1 METLAT
7 RLKLLRKEKGIT
19 LEEMARDLNTTKV
32 TLSRYE
38 NDTREPKSETLNSLS
53 DYFNVS
59 IDYLFGK
66 TDERSPISKEGQIDV
81 KKALEDIKSK
91 LESSDALMFDGDYLN
106 EDAVESLLSAMEI
119 GLAMAKKKQENK
131 SKNK

>member
-1 METLAT
+1 METLAI
-7 RLKLLRKEKGIT
+7 RLKELRKEKGYT
-19 LEEMARDLNTTKV
+19 LEKMAQDLNTTKV

-38 NDTREPKSETLNSLS
+38 NGTREPKSETLNQLS

-66 TDERSPISKEGQIDV
+66 TDKRNVYIKDEVIDV
-81 KKALEDIKSK
+81 KKALDKIKND
-91 LESSDALMFDGDYLN
+91 LENSSSLMFDGECLS
-106 EDAVESLLSAMEI
+106 EDAISSLLSAMEI
-119 GLAMAKKKQENK
+119 GLSMAKKKQEE

>member
-1 METLAT
+1 METLAI
-7 RLKLLRKEKGIT
+7 RLKELRKEKGYT
-19 LEEMARDLNTTKV
+19 LEQMAQDLNTTKV

-38 NDTREPKSETLNSLS
+38 NGTREPKSETLNQLS

-66 TDERSPISKEGQIDV
+66 TDESSVPTKDEVIDV
-81 KKALEDIKSK
+81 KKALDKIKND
-91 LESSDALMFDGDYLN
+91 LENSSSLMFDGECLS
-106 EDAVESLLSAMEI
+106 EDAISSLLSAMEI
-119 GLAMAKKKQENK
+119 GLSMAKKKQEE

>member
-7 RLKLLRKEKGIT
+7 RLKELRKEKGYT
-19 LEEMARDLNTTKV
+19 LEKMANDLSTTKV

-38 NDTREPKSETLNSLS
+38 NGTREPKSETLNQLS

-66 TDERSPISKEGQIDV
+66 TDDRTPAVKSEIIDV
-81 KKALEDIKSK
+81 KKALDEIRAD
-91 LESSDALMFDGDYLN
+91 LENSDSLMFDGECLS
-106 EDAVESLLSAMEI
+106 EDAISSLLSAMEI
-119 GLAMAKKKQENK
+119 GLSMAKKKQEEM
-131 SKNK
+131 KNK

>member
-1 METLAT
+1 METLAN

-32 TLSRYE
+32 TISRYE
-38 NDTREPKSETLNSLS
+38 NDVREPKSETLNALS

-66 TDERSPISKEGQIDV
+66 TDERSPISKKGQMDV
-81 KKALEDIKSK
+81 KKALEDIKHK

-119 GLAMAKKKQENK
+119 GLAMAKKKQEDKSSNK
-131 SKNK
+131 

>member
-1 METLAT
+1 METLAI
-7 RLKLLRKEKGIT
+7 RLKELRKEKGYT
-19 LEEMARDLNTTKV
+19 LEQMAQDLNTTKV

-38 NDTREPKSETLNSLS
+38 NGTREPKSETLNQLS

-66 TDERSPISKEGQIDV
+66 TDERSIPTKDEVIDV
-81 KKALEDIKSK
+81 KKALDKIKNDLQNSR
-91 LESSDALMFDGDYLN
+91 SLMFDGECLS
-106 EDAVESLLSAMEI
+106 EDAISSLLSAMEI
-119 GLAMAKKKQENK
+119 GLSMAKKKQEE

>member
-7 RLKLLRKEKGIT
+7 RLKELRKEKGYT
-19 LEEMARDLNTTKV
+19 LEQMANDLNTTKV

-38 NDTREPKSETLNSLS
+38 NGTREPKGETLNVLS

-66 TDERSPISKEGQIDV
+66 TDARAPHTKAPVIDV
-81 KKALEDIKSK
+81 KKAIDEIKNELEN
-91 LESSDALMFDGDYLN
+91 SDSLMFDGECLSD
-106 EDAVESLLSAMEI
+106 EAISSLLSAMEV
-119 GLAMAKKKQENK
+119 GLSMAKKKQEEM
-131 SKNK
+131 KNK

>member
-7 RLKLLRKEKGIT
+7 RLKELRKEKGYT
-19 LEEMARDLNTTKV
+19 LEQMANDLNTTKV

-38 NDTREPKSETLNSLS
+38 NGTREPKSETLNVLS

-66 TDERSPISKEGQIDV
+66 TDERTHHTKAPVIDV
-81 KKALEDIKSK
+81 KKAIDEIKNELEN
-91 LESSDALMFDGDYLN
+91 SDSLMFDGECLSD
-106 EDAVESLLSAMEI
+106 EAISSLLSAMEV
-119 GLAMAKKKQENK
+119 GLSMAKKKQEEM
-131 SKNK
+131 KNK